1 MVLVL
6 VLVGVLVAFEP
17 VLVTTVV
24 VPEPRGGFEDG
35 WLPLFPFAVEE
46 SAWGFEIEAV
56 VVVLLLEAPAA
67 ISGVAMDAKAEN
79 V

>member
-1 MVLVL
+1 VVLVF

-17 VLVTTVV
+17 VLVTTAVV
-24 VPEPRGGFEDG
+24 LEPRGGFEDG
-35 WLPLFPFAVEE
+35 CPPLFPFAVEE

-56 VVVLLLEAPAA
+56 VVVLLLEPPAG
-67 ISGVAMDAKAEN
+67 ISGVAMDAKAEK